1 MPAVHRQDDSRICEA
16 TTIVTGQS
24 SVFVNGKLWSVDGDP
39 NTHIN
44 GQLIASG
51 TTVKINNKLVI
62 VVGDNAAPDDLC
74 ELVGPPHC
82 NPFATSGSPDV
93 NCY

>member
-1 MPAVHRQDDSRICEA
+1 MPAVHRQDDSRACGA

-24 SVFVNGKLWSVDGDP
+24 SVFVNGKLWSVAGDP
-39 NTHIN
+39 NTDGN

-51 TTVKINNKLVI
+51 TTVKINNILVI
-62 VVGDNAAPDDLC
+62 VLGDSAAPDDLC
-74 ELVGPPHC
+74 IPLGGFHC
-82 NPFATSGSPDV
+82 APSATSGSPNV